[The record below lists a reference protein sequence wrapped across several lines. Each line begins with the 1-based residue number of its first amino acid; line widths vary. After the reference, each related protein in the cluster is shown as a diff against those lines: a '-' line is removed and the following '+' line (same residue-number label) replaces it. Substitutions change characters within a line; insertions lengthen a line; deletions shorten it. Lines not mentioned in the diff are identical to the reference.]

1 MPRTGQGR
9 ITHNNRK
16 VHTNRET
23 KNKELSNIQTILNK
37 LYFIVSVLL
46 IYRIYGI
53 LYLYIYMLQNLPKDV
68 FFITRIHE
76 EFQNSVGLL
85 NLIKLNEKDPA
96 HFF

>member
-9 ITHNNRK
+9 ITHYNRQ

-68 FFITRIHE
+68 FLLQ
-76 EFQNSVGLL
+76 EFTKSFKIQ
-85 NLIKLNEKDPA
+85 
-96 HFF
+96 

>member
-1 MPRTGQGR
+1 M
-9 ITHNNRK
+9 
-16 VHTNRET
+16 
-23 KNKELSNIQTILNK
+23 

-85 NLIKLNEKDPA
+85 N
-96 HFF
+96 

>member
-9 ITHNNRK
+9 ITHNNQQ

-85 NLIKLNEKDPA
+85 N
-96 HFF
+96 

>member
-9 ITHNNRK
+9 ITHNNQQ
-16 VHTNRET
+16 VHTNGET

-68 FFITRIHE
+68 FLLQ
-76 EFQNSVGLL
+76 EFTKSFKIQ
-85 NLIKLNEKDPA
+85 
-96 HFF
+96 

>member
-9 ITHNNRK
+9 ITHNNRQ

-46 IYRIYGI
+46 IYRNYGI

-68 FFITRIHE
+68 FLLQ
-76 EFQNSVGLL
+76 EFTKSFKIQ
-85 NLIKLNEKDPA
+85 
-96 HFF
+96 

>member
-9 ITHNNRK
+9 ITHNNRQ

-37 LYFIVSVLL
+37 LYFIVSVFL

-68 FFITRIHE
+68 FLLQ
-76 EFQNSVGLL
+76 EFTKSFKIQ
-85 NLIKLNEKDPA
+85 
-96 HFF
+96 

>member
-9 ITHNNRK
+9 ITHNNRQ
-16 VHTNRET
+16 VHTNREN

-68 FFITRIHE
+68 FLLQ
-76 EFQNSVGLL
+76 EFTKSFKNQ
-85 NLIKLNEKDPA
+85 
-96 HFF
+96 

>member
-9 ITHNNRK
+9 ITHNNRQ

-46 IYRIYGI
+46 IYCIYGI

-68 FFITRIHE
+68 FLLQ
-76 EFQNSVGLL
+76 EFTKSFKIQ
-85 NLIKLNEKDPA
+85 
-96 HFF
+96 

>member
-9 ITHNNRK
+9 ITHNNRQ

-53 LYLYIYMLQNLPKDV
+53 LYLYIYMLQHLPKDV
-68 FFITRIHE
+68 FLLQ
-76 EFQNSVGLL
+76 EFTKSFKIQ
-85 NLIKLNEKDPA
+85 
-96 HFF
+96 

>member
-9 ITHNNRK
+9 ITHNNRQ

-37 LYFIVSVLL
+37 LYFIVSVSL

-68 FFITRIHE
+68 FLLQ
-76 EFQNSVGLL
+76 EFTKSFKIQ
-85 NLIKLNEKDPA
+85 
-96 HFF
+96 

>member
-9 ITHNNRK
+9 ITHNNRQ

-53 LYLYIYMLQNLPKDV
+53 LYLYIYMLQNLLKDV
-68 FFITRIHE
+68 FLLQ
-76 EFQNSVGLL
+76 EFTKSFKNQ
-85 NLIKLNEKDPA
+85 
-96 HFF
+96 

>member
-1 MPRTGQGR
+1 MSRTGQGR
-9 ITHNNRK
+9 ITHNNRQ

-23 KNKELSNIQTILNK
+23 KNKELSNVQTILNK

-53 LYLYIYMLQNLPKDV
+53 LYLYIYMIQNLPKDV

-85 NLIKLNEKDPA
+85 N
-96 HFF
+96 

>member
-9 ITHNNRK
+9 ITHNNRQ

-68 FFITRIHE
+68 FLLQ
-76 EFQNSVGLL
+76 EFTKSFKIQ
-85 NLIKLNEKDPA
+85 
-96 HFF
+96 

>member
-9 ITHNNRK
+9 ITHNNRQ

-23 KNKELSNIQTILNK
+23 KNKDLSNIQTILNK
-37 LYFIVSVLL
+37 LYFIVSVSL

-68 FFITRIHE
+68 FLLQ
-76 EFQNSVGLL
+76 EFTKSFKIQ
-85 NLIKLNEKDPA
+85 
-96 HFF
+96 

>member
-9 ITHNNRK
+9 ITHNNRQ

-37 LYFIVSVLL
+37 LYFIVSDLL

-68 FFITRIHE
+68 FLLQ
-76 EFQNSVGLL
+76 EFTKSFKIQ
-85 NLIKLNEKDPA
+85 
-96 HFF
+96 